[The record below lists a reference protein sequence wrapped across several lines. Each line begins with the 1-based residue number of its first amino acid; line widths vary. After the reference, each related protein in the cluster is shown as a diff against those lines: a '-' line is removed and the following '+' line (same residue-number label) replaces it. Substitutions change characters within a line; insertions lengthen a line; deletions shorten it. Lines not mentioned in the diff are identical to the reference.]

1 MISKCFFFL
10 KTLKMRYEWEPE
22 SRTLREPAGGRKRNV
37 QIPEIVKRNKENRE
51 DWCVISLI
59 VSTETGNGAVTHRKW
74 ADGGD
79 KAGKWL
85 RKSKQVRSDAE
96 RIREVLQCFCLMFPL
111 RSWCSLSIFEVT
123 CHRDGFNTPPGS
135 IERTAA
141 SRCRAVNPINLHVQ
155 WRVQTCCYH
164 VRSVSVEHMWWKQPV
179 GINRTAEEVFNYFTS
194 VTVLISHKILCYK

>member
-1 MISKCFFFL
+1 MGAREQDTERTSGRRKKKRADSRNSKKKQGEL
-10 KTLKMRYEWEPE
+10 
-22 SRTLREPAGGRKRNV
+22 V
-37 QIPEIVKRNKENRE
+37 V
-51 DWCVISLI
+51 WCVISLI

-111 RSWCSLSIFEVT
+111 RSWWLSQHFWGHVSSG
-123 CHRDGFNTPPGS
+123 GFNTPPGS